1 MKTNMTEENLVQQ
14 TEENGGK
21 EKKILILFRFVL
33 VPLIVVGVVV
43 FIIVLFGNLALKE
56 KSVKDYLYD
65 IRSGSKSERW
75 QAAYHL
81 SNLLANPNKDY
92 EEQARKNLPEIL
104 LIFKQ
109 SQKNDPEIRRYL
121 ALTLG
126 RLRDP
131 RAIPAL
137 QESVNDE
144 DSQTVIW
151 SLWALGSIGDKQATP
166 TLLEKLESSDSG
178 IRTMSAYALGVLND
192 PKAVPALQG
201 HLDDSAVEVTWNSA
215 IALARLNDA
224 SGSDILLK
232 MMDRNYLN
240 SIPNMSAENKKELMT
255 NAIKA
260 SAKLK
265 DPKLNLQIQIISR
278 SDPEPGIRNEAI
290 QALK

>member
-1 MKTNMTEENLVQQ
+1 MTEEPALPPVEREI
-14 TEENGGK
+14 EEQK

-33 VPLIVVGVVV
+33 VPLIVVGVVI

-81 SNLLANPNKDY
+81 SNLLANPKKDY

-104 LIFKQ
+104 LIYNQVKGT
-109 SQKNDPEIRRYL
+109 DPEIRRYL

-131 RAIPAL
+131 RAVPAL
-137 QESVNDE
+137 IESANDG

-151 SLWALGSIGDKQATP
+151 SLWALGSIGDKEATP
-166 TLLEKLESSDSG
+166 ALLEKLENSDAG
-178 IRTMSAYALGVLND
+178 IRIMSAYALGVLND
-192 PKAVPALQG
+192 ATAIPSLQG
-201 HLDDSAVEVTWNSA
+201 HLDDSSAEVSWNAA
-215 IALARLNDA
+215 IALARLGDP
-224 SGSDILLK
+224 SGAPLLLK
-232 MMDRNYLN
+232 MMDRNYLG
-240 SIPNMSAENKKELMT
+240 SFPNMSEPNKKELMI

-260 SAKLK
+260 SAKLHNPQLTQQIK
-265 DPKLNLQIQIISR
+265 TLSTTDP
-278 SDPEPGIRNEAI
+278 DPGIRNEAI
-290 QALK
+290 QALR